1 MARQKKPASLKA
13 GKSETKEQLL
23 VREEIEKQLLGGTDK
38 ISTVPSHLN
47 ELAKVY
53 YQFLVSELEISA
65 LLSNLDIPLL
75 EQTADTLSKIRE
87 CDDALNEQG
96 LVISGIDRYG
106 NDFSKE
112 NPYVKIKMAYL
123 NQFRNL
129 ANQLGL
135 SPSSRASL
143 AGKQI
148 DKKAEEEDPLLKIL
162 RGEKE
167 EEGNLGG

>member
-1 MARQKKPASLKA
+1 MARQRKPASLKA
-13 GKSETKEQLL
+13 GKSESKEQLA
-23 VREEIEKQLLGGTDK
+23 VRDSIEKQLLGGTDK
-38 ISTVPSHLN
+38 IATVPEHLN

-53 YQFLVSELEISA
+53 YQFLVAELEIGG

-87 CDDALNEQG
+87 CDDALNAKG
-96 LVISGIDRYG
+96 LVITKTDRYG
-106 NDFSKE
+106 HENETE
-112 NPYVKIKMAYL
+112 NPYVRIKMGYL

-143 AGKQI
+143 AGKKI
-148 DKKAEEEDPLLKIL
+148 DAKEEEEDPLLKIL
-162 RGEKE
+162 RGEK
-167 EEGNLGG
+167 

>member
-13 GKSETKEQLL
+13 GKSETKEQLK
-23 VREEIEKQLLGGTDK
+23 VRSEIEGQLLGGTDK
-38 ISTVPSHLN
+38 INIVPSHLN

-53 YQFLVSELEISA
+53 YQFLVSELEISG

-87 CDDALNEQG
+87 CDNALNAQG
-96 LVISGIDRYG
+96 LVIEGVDRYG
-106 NDFSKE
+106 HPFQKE
-112 NPYVKIKMAYL
+112 NPYVKIKMGYL

-143 AGKQI
+143 ASKKI
-148 DKKAEEEDPLLKIL
+148 DAKEEEEDPLLKIL
-162 RGEKE
+162 RGE
-167 EEGNLGG
+167 

>member
-13 GKSETKEQLL
+13 GKSETKEQLA

-38 ISTVPSHLN
+38 IATVPSHLN
-47 ELAKVY
+47 DLAQVY
-53 YQFLVSELEISA
+53 YQFLVNELEIGG

-87 CDDALNEQG
+87 CDSALNQQG
-96 LVISGIDRYG
+96 LVLSGVDRYG
-106 NDFSKE
+106 HDYAKE
-112 NPYVKIKMAYL
+112 NPYVKIKMGYL

-135 SPSSRASL
+135 SPSSRAAL
-143 AGKQI
+143 ASKKI
-148 DKKAEEEDPLLKIL
+148 DKQAEEEDPLLKVL
-162 RGEKE
+162 RGESID
-167 EEGNLGG
+167 